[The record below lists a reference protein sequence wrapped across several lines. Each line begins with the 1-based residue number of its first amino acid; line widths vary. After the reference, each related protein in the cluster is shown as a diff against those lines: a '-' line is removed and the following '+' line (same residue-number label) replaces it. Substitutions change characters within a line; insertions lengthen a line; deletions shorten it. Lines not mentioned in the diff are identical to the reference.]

1 MNTTGTAAP
10 GCRVACV
17 QLAVDVDRPQDAAP
31 AAGEAVGAAA
41 RAGATLVVLPELVN
55 SGYHFTDLAEAE
67 RLADTVPGTWTGLLS
82 GLSTQYGVVIVAGLA
97 ERTADGAL
105 HSSSVVVDDGA
116 VVGVYRKA
124 HLWDTEHRFFTPGD
138 RATLVVDTSVG
149 RVATAV
155 CYDIEFPEMVRAAA
169 EQDAMVLAAPVNWP
183 VRTGPDGA
191 LPGGWPIEVHKVVAH
206 AADYR
211 VPIAVADRCGGERGH
226 GFTGGS
232 VIVGHDG
239 VPLAGPHIMCPAR
252 PDLLVADLDACDAC
266 DDHDTDTARRRLSGH
281 NHALTD
287 RRPDLYPVRADEQS

>member
-1 MNTTGTAAP
+1 MDTTGTAAP
-10 GCRVACV
+10 GLTVACV
-17 QLAVDVDRPQDAAP
+17 QLAVDVDRPQDVVP
-31 AAGEAVGAAA
+31 AVTGAVGAAA
-41 RAGATLVVLPELVN
+41 RSGAGLVVLPELVN
-55 SGYHFTDLAEAE
+55 SGYHFTDRAEAE
-67 RLADTVPGTWTGLLS
+67 RLADTVPGTWTDLLS
-82 GLSTQYGVVIVAGLA
+82 GLSTEHGVVVVAGLA
-97 ERTADGAL
+97 ERTAAGVL

-169 EQDAMVLAAPVNWP
+169 EQDAVVLAAPVNWP
-183 VRTGPDGA
+183 LRTGPDGE

-211 VPIAVADRCGGERGH
+211 IPVAVADRCGGERGQE
-226 GFTGGS
+226 FTGGS

-239 VPLAGPHIMCPAR
+239 VPLAGPHIVRPAR
-252 PDLLVADLDACDAC
+252 PDLLVAALGGIGGI
-266 DDHDTDTARRRLSGH
+266 DTARRRLSGH

-287 RRPDLYPVRADEQS
+287 RRPDLYPVCADEQP